1 MASTRL
7 RVVLVA
13 GLRYVPFF
21 LYVVLLGVIH
31 RSYVATLYQR
41 TTNGE
46 YCQRMGS
53 IALLMLEVYHRVQTN
68 EYAAE
73 LTYSRL
79 FFYTTGDNLA
89 GPIPAP
95 HITRFVLRSDE
106 LLPSKYGR
114 PATGTERPVLVPST
128 LYTPSIS
135 GFGSADTPVLAVLL
149 LLILP
154 VLAVF
159 RPSVL
164 FIPPSTRS
172 IRPSAMST
180 LPALAARN
188 VNCTRYAEYTR
199 LTRCTRSI
207 CGTFRLSNETTRNY
221 HNRFAD
227 YISRKKHA
235 TKSLEA
241 CRPKLF
247 AYCIVR
253 EVQIKCHFIQTP
265 TTRGLLPGNPTS
277 FFALCCLF

>member
-1 MASTRL
+1 MVIR
-7 RVVLVA
+7 
-13 GLRYVPFF
+13 
-21 LYVVLLGVIH
+21 VLLGIH
-31 RSYVATLYQR
+31 YYSNAEVFR
-41 TTNGE
+41 
-46 YCQRMGS
+46 GS
-53 IALLMLEVYHRVQTN
+53 ILWILGSTSSILDACT
-68 EYAAE
+68 
-73 LTYSRL
+73 
-79 FFYTTGDNLA
+79 A
-89 GPIPAP
+89 GTAC
-95 HITRFVLRSDE
+95 TRGYV
-106 LLPSKYGR
+106 
-114 PATGTERPVLVPST
+114 
-128 LYTPSIS
+128 
-135 GFGSADTPVLAVLL
+135 